1 MDPGV
6 QIGINQVDEE
16 IAGHHQGGEQKV
28 GSGDDRVV
36 SFLEGQQE
44 DTPQAGQGKEVLED
58 HGAPDQDRQLQANQS
73 HHRDEGIFSGVSED
87 NDLLLEPLG
96 PGVRI

>member
-1 MDPGV
+1 MDSGV

-16 IAGHHQGGEQKV
+16 IAGHHHGGEQKV

-44 DTPQAGQGKEVLED
+44 DPSQAGQGKEVLED
-58 HGAPDQDRQLQANQS
+58 HGAPIRIGNCRPIRVITGMRAFLVACLRTMTFSLSPLAQA
-73 HHRDEGIFSGVSED
+73 
-87 NDLLLEPLG
+87 
-96 PGVRI
+96 VRI